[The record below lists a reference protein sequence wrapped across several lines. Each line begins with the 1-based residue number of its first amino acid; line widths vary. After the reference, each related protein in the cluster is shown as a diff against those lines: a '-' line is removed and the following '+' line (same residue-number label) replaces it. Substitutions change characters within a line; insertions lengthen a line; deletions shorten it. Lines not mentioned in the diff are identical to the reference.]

1 MGSAVEGIEQKKLR
15 LGSIAPDFEADTTQG
30 PIKFHE
36 FIGNGWAVLFSH
48 PEDFTPV
55 CTTELGAFAKLE
67 PEFKKRG
74 VKLIGLSANTL
85 DSHEKWIADIDEV
98 TNSNL
103 TFPIIADKSRKV
115 AYLYDMIDYQDTTN
129 VDSKGMA
136 LTIRAVFFID
146 PKKVIRAIIY
156 YPASTGR
163 NSTEVLRVIDSL
175 QLTDKYSLVTPIDW
189 KPKED
194 DVIIHTSIPDAKAKE
209 LFPGFRAVKPY
220 LRFTKQPV
228 D

>member
-1 MGSAVEGIEQKKLR
+1 M
-15 LGSIAPDFEADTTQG
+15 
-30 PIKFHE
+30 
-36 FIGNGWAVLFSH
+36 
-48 PEDFTPV
+48 
-55 CTTELGAFAKLE
+55 
-67 PEFKKRG
+67 
-74 VKLIGLSANTL
+74 KLIGLSANTL

-189 KPKED
+189 KVTLRKSVADCSQKKMMLLSIRPSRTQRQRNCSLGSVPSSLTFVSPNNPWIECRIYLLGSWKGNAKSLLYD
-194 DVIIHTSIPDAKAKE
+194 DVLGK
-209 LFPGFRAVKPY
+209 
-220 LRFTKQPV
+220 
-228 D
+228 

>member
-1 MGSAVEGIEQKKLR
+1 MA
-15 LGSIAPDFEADTTQG
+15 
-30 PIKFHE
+30 
-36 FIGNGWAVLFSH
+36 N
-48 PEDFTPV
+48 
-55 CTTELGAFAKLE
+55 LE
-67 PEFKKRG
+67 PEFNKRG

-85 DSHEKWIADIDEV
+85 DSHEKWIQDINEV
-98 TNSNL
+98 ANSNL

-115 AYLYDMIDYQDTTN
+115 SYLYDMIDYQDTTN

-163 NSTEVLRVIDSL
+163 NSKEVLRVIDSL
-175 QLTDKYSLVTPIDW
+175 QLTDKHNLVTPVNW
-189 KPKED
+189 QVLSFLNCTNLKPKE
-194 DVIIHTSIPDAKAKE
+194 DVIIHTSISNEKAKE

-220 LRFTKQPV
+220 LRFTAQPEN
-228 D
+228 